1 MKRPQPDMLASRTI
15 EDFIIE
21 MNSGIIDKHKKKKVS
36 TDIYNI
42 YTTVVR
48 LQGRSYI
55 GARGAW
61 PPPPQVPK
69 FFPKFFFFSQKTK
82 LKLKFYPLIFL
93 VLPSQNFFLQ
103 FGPSIFISLGPPLL
117 GWDDLYQRT

>member
-1 MKRPQPDMLASRTI
+1 LGLGGP
-15 EDFIIE
+15 
-21 MNSGIIDKHKKKKVS
+21 G
-36 TDIYNI
+36 
-42 YTTVVR
+42 
-48 LQGRSYI
+48 
-55 GARGAW
+55 
-61 PPPPQVPK
+61 PPPQVPK